1 MGGSKPDKAFEQ
13 TNYAGGIHNYA
24 NEIRAVLP
32 KFDGFHVV
40 SGAQTVAAA

>member
-13 TNYAGGIHNYA
+13 TNYAGGIHNYGV
-24 NEIRAVLP
+24 EIRSVLP

-40 SGAQTVAAA
+40 NGAQTAAA